1 MNEKWKS
8 AFDQIHAEDE
18 LKTRTKEYLSEKIY
32 HRRAA
37 PRPIFRRAAAL
48 AAGLLLLCFI
58 GGSWFFMTPTAYISI
73 DINPS
78 LELGINRFDRVVSVE
93 SYNEDGEDL
102 ARALNITFMNYS
114 DALDEILSSRSI
126 EDYLSGDALMSL
138 TVAGDNDTQY
148 TEILDT
154 VETCADGRENIQ
166 CHSGNTEEMHEA
178 HDAGV
183 SFGKYRAYLILHDL
197 DPSISLDDIRS
208 MTMREIYDLI
218 DSYDGDQGTENTGT
232 RADEAGTGTEAG
244 TGAEAGTETETAD
257 TGYEPGSRPGEGH
270 GQGRQHHREHGKREN
285 D

>member
-1 MNEKWKS
+1 MMNEKWKS
-8 AFDQIHAEDE
+8 AFDQIHAEE
-18 LKTRTKEYLSEKIY
+18 ALKTHTKEYLSKKIY
-32 HRRAA
+32 SRSAA
-37 PRPIFRRAAAL
+37 PRPVFRRAAAL
-48 AAGLLLLCFI
+48 AAGLVLLFFI
-58 GGSWFFMTPTAYISI
+58 GGSWVFMTPTAYISI

-78 LELGINRFDRVVSVE
+78 LELGINRFDRIVSVE
-93 SYNEDGEDL
+93 GYNEDGDDL
-102 ARALNITFMNYS
+102 AESLDITFMNYS
-114 DALDEILSSRSI
+114 DALDEILSSGSI

-138 TVAGDNDTQY
+138 TVAGDNATQY

-154 VETCADGRENIQ
+154 VETCADSHENIH

-218 DSYDGDQGTENTGT
+218 DSYNGNQGTENTGT
-232 RADEAGTGTEAG
+232 NTQ
-244 TGAEAGTETETAD
+244 ETETNSSD
-257 TGYEPGSRPGEGH
+257 TNCDPGSRSDGEHGH
-270 GQGRQHHREHGKREN
+270 GGQHHGGYVEGET